1 MQILG
6 KGYDVKKPFGVSD
19 AHVRAKIDVVT
30 SSQKISLGKLFEA
43 AAAKHAPHLRPREIE
58 RKLGRYLEGSA
69 PPAFV
74 AAHVHELVA

>member
-19 AHVRAKIDVVT
+19 AHIRANINVIISNRKIP
-30 SSQKISLGKLFEA
+30 IEKLFEA

-58 RKLGRYLEGSA
+58 RKLGRYLGGSA